1 MLLATRFAASLA
13 ISVWGLAMLLIGIV
27 KAVFLW
33 IVLGVVVT
41 VVGLP
46 FLGSHPWAAGRLYPS
61 RGAIDPSLA
70 GENR

>member
-1 MLLATRFAASLA
+1 MLRAIRFAASLA
-13 ISVWGLAMLLIGIV
+13 ISLWGLAMILIGIA
-27 KAVFLW
+27 KAVPLW

-41 VVGLP
+41 AVGLP

-70 GENR
+70 SENR